1 MGVQDGWRGG
11 HIVTQKPQT
20 YSGLTE
26 LPPEPRAVPGCKRC
40 LGICNHR
47 ENLRSTGN
55 YSGVTD
61 SNVELRQ
68 HHQDDH
74 R

>member
-1 MGVQDGWRGG
+1 M
-11 HIVTQKPQT
+11 TQKPQT

-26 LPPEPRAVPGCKRC
+26 LPHEPRAVPGCKRC
-40 LGICNHR
+40 LGLCNKR
-47 ENLRSTGN
+47 ENFRSTGN
-55 YSGVTD
+55 YSAVSDT
-61 SNVELRQ
+61 NVELRQ